1 MGAFRIIFVWFP
13 LGRAEFLDWLGTKR
27 KDGQRKAP
35 TKTARRLDGGG
46 GNQLSPLW

>member
-1 MGAFRIIFVWFP
+1 MEAFRNISAWVP

-27 KDGQRKAP
+27 KDGQGKAP

-46 GNQLSPLW
+46 DNQLSPLW